1 MQRSLEGRKMS
12 DRPPIEEVYEDAT
25 KEERKWALNH
35 CAQILQ
41 AGDDR

>member
-1 MQRSLEGRKMS
+1 MS
-12 DRPPIEEVYEDAT
+12 KDDAGRPPIEEVYEDAT

-41 AGDDR
+41 EGADEVR